1 MDKKEYI
8 INSRT
13 QIDRAF
19 RAGNSAKRA
28 LTLADIAK
36 SEGRYDDAMRYEL
49 EFYKQCSRL
58 ELSLRAIQKGIRDLE
73 DGMNDDWNDNNG
85 DRTEE

>member
-8 INSRT
+8 VNSRT

-19 RAGNSAKRA
+19 KAWNSAKRA

-36 SEGRYDDAMRYEL
+36 SEGRHDDAIRHEL

-73 DGMNDDWNDNNG
+73 GDISDDWNDNNI